1 MSSLKRAW
9 LYVIRKKSRSILL
22 FLVTFVLACCLLAG
36 AALKSSADAEAE
48 QVRQSL
54 GSSFMITVDSTN
66 PANYVEKDY
75 YGMLMDSYVGPVLT
89 MEDVEQIL
97 AVDGVTQYTT
107 DNSWLVWTDLTLK
120 PGSHT
125 RNYQEYLN
133 ASSFDEQKMIDT
145 QWAMTGGI
153 QGQLLDS
160 QTATMRA
167 VGNGDVS
174 NNFQIGALS
183 IVEGRN
189 IREDDAHKAVIS
201 TDLAERNGLSIG
213 DTFSIAMREGIIR
226 PTDDQFRLVGQEIPL
241 EIVGLFQANFQQ
253 ELIMVN
259 NISIMQESTLTEN
272 LIYVDMET
280 WNEFYSYLYGDQLEE
295 RLQTF
300 GEITFFVED
309 PRDLDRIMAEVASIN
324 DIGDNFIMEK
334 DDASYQAAVQPLEQ
348 ISTFSAIIMAVAAV
362 GCLVILCLSFAM
374 WMRSRELEAG
384 ILLSIGCSR
393 RSIIVQFVLET
404 ILIVLPAL
412 LLAAALS
419 GPIIEGVGAMANAMA
434 TPQAGG
440 EPFTLDYMDMI
451 AYIAPSGPV
460 TLEYA
465 LSFPVGLIAGAGV
478 LLIAVI
484 GVLLASS
491 RFLRESPK
499 ELLSSFR

>member
-54 GSSFMITVDSTN
+54 GVSFIITVDTTN
-66 PANYVEKDY
+66 PANYTKKDY
-75 YGMLMDSYVGPVLT
+75 YGMIIDSYVGPVLT

-107 DNSWLVWTDLTLK
+107 DNRWLIWTDLSLK
-120 PGSHT
+120 PGACLKDYT
-125 RNYQEYLN
+125 EYVN
-133 ASSFDEQKMIDT
+133 ASPEEQKMMDAS
-145 QWAMTGGI
+145 WSMTGGV
-153 QGQLLDS
+153 QGQLLAS
-160 QTATMRA
+160 QTATMQA
-167 VGNGDVS
+167 VGNGDAS

-183 IVEGRN
+183 IAEGRN

-213 DTFSIAMREGIIR
+213 DTFSIAMREGTFR

-253 ELIMVN
+253 ELIIIN
-259 NISIMQESTLTEN
+259 NISIMQESMLTEN

-280 WNEFYSYLYGDQLEE
+280 WDEVCSYLYGDQAQEYSE
-295 RLQTF
+295 TF
-300 GEITFFVED
+300 GEITFLVED
-309 PRDLDRIMAEVASIN
+309 PRDLDRIMADVAAIN
-324 DIGDNFIMEK
+324 NIGDNFIMKK
-334 DDASYQAAVQPLEQ
+334 DDASYQAAVRPLEQ

-374 WMRSRELEAG
+374 WMKSRELEAG

-393 RSIIVQFVLET
+393 RSIIAQFVLET
-404 ILIVLPAL
+404 VLIVLPAL
-412 LLAAALS
+412 LLAVALS

-434 TPQAGG
+434 TPQAGA
-440 EPFTLDYMDMI
+440 EPFTVDRWTMV

-465 LSFPVGLIAGAGV
+465 LSLPLGLIAGAGV

>member
-54 GSSFMITVDSTN
+54 GVSFIITVDTTN
-66 PANYVEKDY
+66 PANYTKKDY
-75 YGMLMDSYVGPVLT
+75 YGMIIDSYVGPVLT

-107 DNSWLVWTDLTLK
+107 DNSWDVWTDLQLY
-120 PGSHT
+120 PSMYAYIVEDYLAASPEEQELIDSH
-125 RNYQEYLN
+125 
-133 ASSFDEQKMIDT
+133 
-145 QWAMTGGI
+145 WAIVGGI
-153 QGQLLDS
+153 QNHLLCS
-160 QTATMRA
+160 QVTTMRA
-167 VGNGDVS
+167 VGNGDLS

-201 TDLAERNGLSIG
+201 TDLAERNGLTVG
-213 DTFSIAMREGIIR
+213 DTFTIAMREGTFR
-226 PTDDQFRLVGQEIPL
+226 PTDDEFRLVGQEIPL
-241 EIVGLFQANFQQ
+241 EIVGLFQINFQQ
-253 ELIMVN
+253 EMVVAVDN
-259 NISIMQESTLTEN
+259 SPLLAESMLTEN
-272 LIYVDMET
+272 LVYVDMET
-280 WNEFYSYLYGDQLEE
+280 WDEVCSYLYGDQAQEYSE
-295 RLQTF
+295 TF

-334 DDASYQAAVQPLEQ
+334 DDASYQAAVHPLEQ

-419 GPIIEGVGAMANAMA
+419 GPVIEGVGAMANAMA
-434 TPQAGG
+434 TPQAGA

-465 LSFPVGLIAGAGV
+465 LSLPLGFIAGAGV